1 MFGKFQLLSAITYSN
16 KLGLPASEKS
26 PATYGET
33 YKQKILT
40 LPSVYLLY
48 ISMSH
53 TNVCWLDFFPV
64 LILI

>member
-1 MFGKFQLLSAITYSN
+1 MSGKFHLISAIPYSF

-40 LPSVYLLY
+40 LPSVSLIY
-48 ISMSH
+48 ISISH
-53 TNVCWLDFFPV
+53 TGFCLLDFVPVFV
-64 LILI
+64 LI